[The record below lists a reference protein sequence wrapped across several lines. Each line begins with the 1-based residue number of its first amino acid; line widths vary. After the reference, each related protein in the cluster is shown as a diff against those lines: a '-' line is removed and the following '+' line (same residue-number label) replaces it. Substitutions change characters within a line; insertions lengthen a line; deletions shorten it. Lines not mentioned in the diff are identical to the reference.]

1 MKYMHSN
8 SLIQLDYIFE
18 LDTRPVKKKSMKTLI
33 STSFKI
39 VTFGKLS
46 SPKRA
51 EPGLHPGPLN
61 NTDNLS
67 ESVSIPRNS
76 LHIRL

>member
-1 MKYMHSN
+1 MKYIHSK
-8 SLIQLDYIFE
+8 SLIQ
-18 LDTRPVKKKSMKTLI
+18 LDTRPVKKN
-33 STSFKI
+33 
-39 VTFGKLS
+39 